1 LIPSLELS
9 MGKHRLER
17 VNELLQREL
26 GAIINR
32 EIHFPDALLTIHQV
46 DVTPDLKH
54 AHVYV
59 SFIGSEK
66 SSKQSI
72 SKLASARNHLQYLL
86 SKRVI
91 LKYTPQIHFKL
102 DESVVRG
109 TRVIS
114 IMNDLDL
121 LPEKES
127 MDADADHPNAEN
139 A

>member
-1 LIPSLELS
+1 

-17 VNELLQREL
+17 VNELIQREL
-26 GAIINR
+26 GEIINR

-59 SFIGSEK
+59 SFIGSDK
-66 SSKQSI
+66 ASKASI
-72 SKLASARNHLQYLL
+72 SKLAGARSHLQYLL

-114 IMNDLDL
+114 IMSELDL
-121 LPEKES
+121 LPQKEG
-127 MDADADHPNAEN
+127 MDGEEPHKDESR
-139 A
+139 

>member
-1 LIPSLELS
+1 
-9 MGKHRLER
+9 
-17 VNELLQREL
+17 L

-32 EIHFPDALLTIHQV
+32 EIHFPEALLTIHQV

-59 SFIGSEK
+59 SFIGSDK
-66 SSKQSI
+66 ASKASI
-72 SKLASARNHLQYLL
+72 SKLAGARSHLQYLL

-109 TRVIS
+109 TRVINLMS
-114 IMNDLDL
+114 ELDL
-121 LPEKES
+121 LPKKEGL
-127 MDADADHPNAEN
+127 DTEEPEN
-139 A
+139 EESK

>member
-1 LIPSLELS
+1 

-59 SFIGSEK
+59 SFIGGDK
-66 SSKQSI
+66 AAKQSI
-72 SKLASARNHLQYLL
+72 AKLASARNHLQYLL

-127 MDADADHPNAEN
+127 MDSAADHPNAEN

>member
-1 LIPSLELS
+1 

-17 VNELLQREL
+17 VNELIQREL
-26 GAIINR
+26 GEIINR

-59 SFIGSEK
+59 SFIGSDK
-66 SSKQSI
+66 SSKASI
-72 SKLASARNHLQYLL
+72 SKLAGARSHLQYLL

-114 IMNDLDL
+114 IMSELDL
-121 LPEKES
+121 LPHKEGLETEETQNEE
-127 MDADADHPNAEN
+127 PR
-139 A
+139 

>member
-1 LIPSLELS
+1 

-17 VNELLQREL
+17 VNELIQREL
-26 GAIINR
+26 GEIINR

-59 SFIGSEK
+59 SFIGNEK
-66 SSKQSI
+66 ASKASI
-72 SKLASARNHLQYLL
+72 SKLAGARSHLQYLL

-114 IMNDLDL
+114 IMSELDL
-121 LPEKES
+121 LPHKEGL
-127 MDADADHPNAEN
+127 DTEETQTEEPR
-139 A
+139 

>member
-1 LIPSLELS
+1 

-32 EIHFPDALLTIHQV
+32 EIHFPEALLTIHQV

-59 SFIGSEK
+59 SFIGSDKASK
-66 SSKQSI
+66 SSI
-72 SKLASARNHLQYLL
+72 SKLAGARSHLQYLL

-109 TRVIS
+109 TRVINLMS
-114 IMNDLDL
+114 ELDL
-121 LPEKES
+121 LPKKEGL
-127 MDADADHPNAEN
+127 DTEEPEN
-139 A
+139 EESK

>member
-1 LIPSLELS
+1 

-17 VNELLQREL
+17 VNELIQREL
-26 GAIINR
+26 GEIINR

-54 AHVYV
+54 AHVYI
-59 SFIGSEK
+59 SFIGNEK
-66 SSKQSI
+66 ACKTSI
-72 SKLASARNHLQYLL
+72 SKLAGARSHLQYLL

-114 IMNDLDL
+114 IMSELDL
-121 LPEKES
+121 LPPKEG
-127 MDADADHPNAEN
+127 MDSEESHKDESQ
-139 A
+139 

>member
-1 LIPSLELS
+1 

-17 VNELLQREL
+17 VNELIQREL
-26 GAIINR
+26 GEIINR

-59 SFIGSEK
+59 SFIGNEK
-66 SSKQSI
+66 ASKASI
-72 SKLASARNHLQYLL
+72 SKLAGARSHLQYLL

-114 IMNDLDL
+114 IMSELDL
-121 LPEKES
+121 LPHKEGL
-127 MDADADHPNAEN
+127 DTEETQNEEPR
-139 A
+139 

>member
-1 LIPSLELS
+1 

-17 VNELLQREL
+17 VNELIQREL
-26 GAIINR
+26 GEIINR
-32 EIHFPDALLTIHQV
+32 EIPFPDALLTIHQV

-59 SFIGSEK
+59 SFIGNEK
-66 SSKQSI
+66 ASKTSI
-72 SKLASARNHLQYLL
+72 SKLAGARSHLQYLL

-109 TRVIS
+109 TRVIN
-114 IMNDLDL
+114 IMSELDL
-121 LPEKES
+121 LPQKEGL
-127 MDADADHPNAEN
+127 DTVQPEN
-139 A
+139 LEDK

>member
-1 LIPSLELS
+1 

-32 EIHFPDALLTIHQV
+32 EIHFPEALLTIHEV

-59 SFIGSEK
+59 SFIGSDK
-66 SSKQSI
+66 ASKASI
-72 SKLASARNHLQYLL
+72 SKLAGARSHLQYLL

-109 TRVIS
+109 TRVINLMS
-114 IMNDLDL
+114 ELDL
-121 LPEKES
+121 LPKKEGL
-127 MDADADHPNAEN
+127 DTEEPEN
-139 A
+139 EESK